1 MACHLMSFRINSIFI
16 SLKNV
21 TDGNVIDI
29 VDHILHIANSSHFWK
44 YNNLYYFVFSSFY
57 Q

>member
-44 YNNLYYFVFSSFY
+44 YNNLDYFVFSSFY